1 MTFSTADWVGSE
13 TIDDVLERMD
23 QIDKSLPSADGI
35 ATFNRM
41 YQHVTELV
49 AESVDSRLFLAGE
62 FLERLDVH
70 FANLYFSAYAASL
83 DGSEIPRAWAPLFQ
97 ARNKPDTVP
106 IQFALAGMNAHI
118 SHDLPLAVVSTC
130 RELVVV
136 PSEGTPQHTDY
147 TTTNELLAEAAET
160 IKEWFMTGSLA
171 RIDQLGGRVD
181 DALEMF
187 GLHLARMVAWDS
199 AEMLWNLADN
209 PRLDRIFRSGLSR
222 TVELANRGI
231 LL

>member
-1 MTFSTADWVGSE
+1 MTFPAAEWVSAE

-23 QIDKSLPSADGI
+23 EIDTSLPSDDGI

-41 YQHVTELV
+41 YNHVTELV
-49 AESVDSRLFLAGE
+49 AASVDSREFLAGE
-62 FLERLDVH
+62 FLARLDVH
-70 FANLYFSAYAASL
+70 FANLYFSAYATSL
-83 DGSEIPRAWAPLFQ
+83 GGAEIPRAWAPLFK
-97 ARNKPDTVP
+97 ARNKPNTVP

-118 SHDLPLAVVSTC
+118 SHDLPMAVVSTC
-130 RELVVV
+130 RELVVI
-136 PSEGTPQHTDY
+136 PSEDTPQYSDY
-147 TTTNELLAEAAET
+147 TRTNELLAEAAET
-160 IKEWFMTGSLA
+160 IKGWFMTGSLA
-171 RIDQLGGRVD
+171 RLDQMGGRVD

-187 GLHLARMVAWDS
+187 GIHLARMAAWDS

-209 PRLDRIFRSGLSR
+209 PRLDRLFRSGLGR

>member
-1 MTFSTADWVGSE
+1 MSFSTAEWASAA

-23 QIDKSLPSADGI
+23 EIDKALPSDDGV

-41 YQHVTELV
+41 YYQVTKLV
-49 AESVDSRLFLAGE
+49 DEAVDARQFLAGE

-83 DGSEIPRAWAPLFQ
+83 DAAEIPRAWAPLFK
-97 ARNKPDTVP
+97 ARNKPNTVP
-106 IQFALAGMNAHI
+106 IQFAFAGMNAHI
-118 SHDLPLAVVSTC
+118 SHDLPIAVVATC
-130 RELVVV
+130 RELVVI
-136 PSEGTPQHTDY
+136 PSEDTPEHSDY
-147 TTTNELLAEAAET
+147 TRTNEVLAEAAET
-160 IKEWFMTGSLA
+160 IKGWFMTGNLA
-171 RIDQLGGRVD
+171 RLDQLGGRVD

-187 GLHLARMVAWDS
+187 GIHLARMAAWDS

-209 PRLDRIFRSGLSR
+209 PRLDQLFRAGLGR
-222 TVELANRGI
+222 TVEFANRGI

>member
-1 MTFSTADWVGSE
+1 MTLSAAEWAGAA

-23 QIDKSLPSADGI
+23 TIDKSLPADDGV

-41 YQHVTELV
+41 YFQVTKLV
-49 AESVDSRLFLAGE
+49 DEAVDASQFLAGE

-83 DGSEIPRAWAPLFQ
+83 DNAEVPRAWAPLFK
-97 ARNKPDTVP
+97 ARNKPNTVP
-106 IQFALAGMNAHI
+106 IQFAFAGMNAHI
-118 SHDLPLAVVSTC
+118 SHDLPIAVVATC
-130 RELVVV
+130 RELVIV
-136 PSEGTPQHTDY
+136 PAEDTPQYADY
-147 TTTNELLAEAAET
+147 TKTNDVLAEAAET
-160 IKEWFMTGSLA
+160 IKGWFMTGNLA
-171 RIDQLGGRVD
+171 RLDQMGGRVD

-187 GLHLARMVAWDS
+187 GIHLARMAAWDS

-209 PRLDRIFRSGLSR
+209 PRLDRLFRSGLGR

>member
-1 MTFSTADWVGSE
+1 MTSSPTGWASAE
-13 TIDDVLERMD
+13 TIDDVLERMEM
-23 QIDKSLPSADGI
+23 IDRSLPSADGV

-49 AESVDSRLFLAGE
+49 DQSIGSRQFLAGE

-70 FANLYFSAYAASL
+70 FANLYFAAYAAAL
-83 DGSEIPRAWAPLFQ
+83 EGSEIPRAWAPLFTS
-97 ARNKPDTVP
+97 RTKPRTVP

-130 RELVVV
+130 RELALV
-136 PSEGTPQHTDY
+136 PDEDTPQHTDY

-160 IKEWFMTGSLA
+160 IKGWFMTGSLA

-187 GLHLARMVAWDS
+187 GLHLARMAAWDS
-199 AEMLWNLADN
+199 AEMLWNLSDN
-209 PRLDRIFRSGLSR
+209 PRLDRLFRSGLAR

>member
-1 MTFSTADWVGSE
+1 MTFSAAEWGSAE
-13 TIDDVLERMD
+13 TIDDVLERMAE
-23 QIDKSLPSADGI
+23 IDTSLPSVDGI

-49 AESVDSRLFLAGE
+49 AESVDSRLFLAGD
-62 FLERLDVH
+62 FLARLDVH
-70 FANLYFSAYAASL
+70 FANLYFEAYAASL
-83 DGSEIPRAWAPLFQ
+83 DGAEIPRAWVPLFN
-97 ARNKPDTVP
+97 ARDKPNTVP

-118 SHDLPLAVVSTC
+118 SHDLPLAVVGTC
-130 RELVVV
+130 RELLVV
-136 PSEGTPQHTDY
+136 PSEGTPQYTDY

-160 IKEWFMTGSLA
+160 IKGWFMTGSLA

-187 GLHLARMVAWDS
+187 GIHVARMVAWDS
-199 AEMLWNLADN
+199 AEMIWNLADN
-209 PRLDRIFRSGLSR
+209 PRLDRLFRSGLGR

>member
-1 MTFSTADWVGSE
+1 MSFSTTEWAGAE

-23 QIDKSLPSADGI
+23 EIDKSLPPDDGV

-41 YQHVTELV
+41 YYQVTKLV
-49 AESVDSRLFLAGE
+49 DEAVDASQFLAGE
-62 FLERLDVH
+62 FLERLDVQ

-83 DGSEIPRAWAPLFQ
+83 DDAEVPRAWAPLFK
-97 ARNKPDTVP
+97 ARSKPDTVP
-106 IQFALAGMNAHI
+106 IQFAFAGMNAHI
-118 SHDLPLAVVSTC
+118 SHDLPIAVVATC
-130 RELVVV
+130 RELVVI
-136 PSEGTPQHTDY
+136 PHADTPEYSDY
-147 TTTNELLAEAAET
+147 TKTNDVLAEAAET
-160 IKEWFMTGSLA
+160 IKGWFMTGNLA
-171 RIDQLGGRVD
+171 RLDQLCGRVD

-187 GLHLARMVAWDS
+187 GIHLARMAAWDS

-209 PRLDRIFRSGLSR
+209 PRLDKLFRSGLGR

>member
-1 MTFSTADWVGSE
+1 MTLTAAEWAGAE

-23 QIDKSLPSADGI
+23 VIDKALPAEDGV

-41 YQHVTELV
+41 YQYVTQLV
-49 AESVDSRLFLAGE
+49 DDAVDTRLFLAGN

-70 FANLYFSAYAASL
+70 FANLYFAAYAASL
-83 DGSEIPRAWAPLFQ
+83 DGSEIPRAWAPLFK
-97 ARNKPDTVP
+97 ARNKPDTMP
-106 IQFALAGMNAHI
+106 IQFAFAGMNAHI
-118 SHDLPLAVVSTC
+118 SHDLPIAVVGTC
-130 RELVVV
+130 RELLVI
-136 PSEGTPQHTDY
+136 PEEDTPQHSDY
-147 TTTNELLAEAAET
+147 TRTNDVLAEAAET
-160 IKEWFMTGSLA
+160 IKEWFITGNLA
-171 RIDQLGGRVD
+171 RLDQMAGRVD

-187 GLHLARMVAWDS
+187 GLHLARMAAWDS

-209 PRLDRIFRSGLSR
+209 PRLDKLFRSGLGR